1 MPITA
6 TITENDPIQGTT
18 TTPAN
23 VAASTSVGVQAQIT
37 RMEIPGVKGADGDIS
52 WTGTWSSST
61 TYTENQ
67 AVQYN
72 GSAYVCLQGNSNL
85 IPSSNASVWSLMV
98 SKGDS
103 GTQGIK
109 GDTGSTGP
117 QGQKGDTG
125 ATRTALSLIHI

>member
-37 RMEIPGVKGADGDIS
+37 RMEIPGVKGAYGDIS

-67 AVQYN
+67 AVQ
-72 GSAYVCLQGNSNL
+72 
-85 IPSSNASVWSLMV
+85 
-98 SKGDS
+98 
-103 GTQGIK
+103 
-109 GDTGSTGP
+109 
-117 QGQKGDTG
+117 
-125 ATRTALSLIHI
+125 